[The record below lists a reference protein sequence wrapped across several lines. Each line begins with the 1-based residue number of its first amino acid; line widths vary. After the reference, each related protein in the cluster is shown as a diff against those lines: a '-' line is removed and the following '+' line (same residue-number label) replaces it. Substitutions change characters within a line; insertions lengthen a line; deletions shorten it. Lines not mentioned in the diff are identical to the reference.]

1 MKRIQIKDNIDLQR
15 DLSSKAVINN
25 NRSAYEARSKQK
37 EINASKDRE
46 IENIKSDISEIKS
59 MLKQI
64 IGGM

>member
-1 MKRIQIKDNIDLQR
+1 MKIAIEDNISLER

-25 NRSAYEARSKQK
+25 SRSGYESRLKQK
-37 EINASKDRE
+37 RLSEENKQE
-46 IENIKSDISEIKS
+46 IESLKQDISEIKS

>member
-1 MKRIQIKDNIDLQR
+1 MKIPIEDNINLER

-25 NRSAYEARSKQK
+25 SKSGYQSRLKQK
-37 EINASKDRE
+37 RINEENKAEIDSLKKD
-46 IENIKSDISEIKS
+46 ITEIKS

>member
-1 MKRIQIKDNIDLQR
+1 MKITIEDNINLER

-25 NRSAYEARSKQK
+25 SRSGYESRLKQK
-37 EINASKDRE
+37 RLVEENQQE
-46 IENIKSDISEIKS
+46 IESLKQDISEIKS

>member
-1 MKRIQIKDNIDLQR
+1 MKIAIEDNISLER

-25 NRSAYEARSKQK
+25 SRSGYESRLKQK
-37 EINASKDRE
+37 RLAEENQQE
-46 IENIKSDISEIKS
+46 IESLKQDISEIKS